1 MNIECENKQ
10 QFIES
15 LSVYELRGL
24 ARALG
29 IKSPTT
35 KIREKL
41 IEEIVGTLRTGEVPQ
56 PRDNNKG
63 RPSKELANIKV
74 ILDMLTGKNESHST
88 YDKLAV
94 FNQDTPVFTT
104 KSDRLDKMSGVA
116 RIAGSVVYF
125 QDLRSPSKVFIGE
138 NLAKD
143 VNICSGD
150 LLEVEAYKISLNQY
164 YAKNILSLNFMPV
177 DKYKQCSRLSLER
190 VLPSQFMGY
199 NDGCIL
205 IGGRNVV
212 ELENP
217 LFISN
222 TFKSILDYINKQPA
236 CNIFVGFNMCYEDK
250 YYINSYQNL
259 VSITTDYESECKCAS
274 EKLID
279 TINLISNLN
288 ALGKSVNLIV
298 YDFATVVAEL
308 DKCYQA
314 KQTPSQESLILVK
327 KLISLAGAYNQNV
340 NTTLIATYCDQD
352 KNNETIKQELLK
364 ISNNIL
370 KM

>member
-1 MNIECENKQ
+1 MNTDCENKQ
-10 QFIES
+10 QFVES

-41 IEEIVGTLRTGEVPQ
+41 IEEIVGTLRTGEVMQ

-74 ILDMLTGKNESHST
+74 ILDMVTGESEKLST
-88 YDKLAV
+88 YDKLAI
-94 FNQDTPVFTT
+94 FNQDVPVFAT
-104 KSDRLDKMSGVA
+104 KSDQLDRMSGVA

-125 QDLRSPSKVFIGE
+125 QDLHSTAKVFIGE

-143 VNICSGD
+143 ANICSGD
-150 LLEVEAYKISLNQY
+150 FLEVEAYKISSNQY
-164 YAKNILSLNFMPV
+164 YAKDILSLNFMSV
-177 DKYKQCSRLSLER
+177 DKNNQCSRLPLER
-190 VLPSQFMGY
+190 ALPSQFMGY
-199 NDGCIL
+199 SDGCIL
-205 IGGRNVV
+205 MGGRNVV

-222 TFKSILDYINKQPA
+222 TLKSILNYINKQNE

-250 YYINSYQNL
+250 YYINSYQNMIA
-259 VSITTDYESECKCAS
+259 ITTDYESECKCAS

-279 TINLISNLN
+279 VINLISNLN

-298 YDFATVVAEL
+298 YDFATVVSEL

-340 NTTLIATYCDQD
+340 NTTLIATYCDRD